1 MNSYP
6 VQTCYKNHS
15 IISKIYWI
23 CQYKTCYLQSLLKLA
38 IQCTRKM
45 PFWKKKRFKSS
56 KEKYYYKLSKLK
68 SIHTL
73 FQLYFNKDFICNVH
87 VIYFEYIRI
96 YFNLLQRSRRLVSGR
111 LFFEGSE
118 QHTCD
123 LPVWSPDKLR
133 GSDGRF
139 GSRGQYQTSWKD
151 LLLQMNSVNFY
162 KKNNDKTLI

>member
-1 MNSYP
+1 MLTGTS
-6 VQTCYKNHS
+6 NHISVLHFSFEEIIFMLKINHFLKDHKVYAKYIKIRHGSLS
-15 IISKIYWI
+15 I
-23 CQYKTCYLQSLLKLA
+23 
-38 IQCTRKM
+38 
-45 PFWKKKRFKSS
+45 F
-56 KEKYYYKLSKLK
+56 K

-73 FQLYFNKDFICNVH
+73 YDTVSFQLYFNKDFICNVH
-87 VIYFEYIRI
+87 VIYFEYIRM

-123 LPVWSPDKLR
+123 LSVWSPDKLR

>member
-1 MNSYP
+1 MCWQVTVSISPYGIFP
-6 VQTCYKNHS
+6 LRKIILTLKINHF
-15 IISKIYWI
+15 IKDHKVYTKYIKIR
-23 CQYKTCYLQSLLKLA
+23 QGS
-38 IQCTRKM
+38 
-45 PFWKKKRFKSS
+45 
-56 KEKYYYKLSKLK
+56 LSKLK

-73 FQLYFNKDFICNVH
+73 YDTVGFQLYFNKDFICNVH